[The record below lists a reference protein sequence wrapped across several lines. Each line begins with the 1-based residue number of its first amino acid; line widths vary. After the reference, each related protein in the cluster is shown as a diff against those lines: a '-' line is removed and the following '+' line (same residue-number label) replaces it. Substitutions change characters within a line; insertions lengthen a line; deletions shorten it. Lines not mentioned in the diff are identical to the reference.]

1 MKDMFPRLIAQC
13 GAYALPFL
21 VHLYDAGGNINIY
34 AVNNTQ
40 DVAFKGNTY
49 KAASFAYTPNEAVL
63 GMDGGGKLEI
73 AVAESTLLVDLVET
87 YSNIYLDV
95 TGVMATDGYVYELRA
110 YKHRHGSINGNRTS
124 ITFTFEADDR
134 LQMTFPALI
143 WNNQNNRGNA

>member
-1 MKDMFPRLIAQC
+1 MNGVIRIRCLSIRRVDEHED
-13 GAYALPFL
+13 FL
-21 VHLYDAGGNINIY
+21 CAGL
-34 AVNNTQ
+34 
-40 DVAFKGNTY
+40 
-49 KAASFAYTPNEAVL
+49 AVL
-63 GMDGGGKLEI
+63 QVGDGLAQAFAVEADGGGKLEI

-87 YSNIYLDV
+87 YNNIYLDV